1 MKVRFNR
8 WYNAVLT
15 VLLSIFGYGCSSDD
29 TDYAPM
35 YGVVM
40 YGAPATEFQV
50 KGQVTDEAGMPVQG
64 IKTSLT
70 VFVPTID
77 GQKAFGLDSVQ
88 TDDSGQYLLKYY
100 GFQSDRMMLVV
111 EDIDGEANGGE
122 FHSDTLDIDFGKAV
136 KVIDSDMDGY
146 GASYEI
152 HQDIKLNKK

>member
-15 VLLSIFGYGCSSDD
+15 ALLSIFGYGCSSDD

-50 KGQVTDEAGMPVQG
+50 KGLVTDEAGMPVQG

-77 GQKAFGLDSVQ
+77 GQIAFGLDSVQ
-88 TDDSGQYLLKYY
+88 TDDSGQYLLK
-100 GFQSDRMMLVV
+100 S
-111 EDIDGEANGGE
+111 E
-122 FHSDTLDIDFGKAV
+122 
-136 KVIDSDMDGY
+136 
-146 GASYEI
+146 
-152 HQDIKLNKK
+152 